1 MNLCSDGH
9 DEVCYE
15 GRDCPA
21 CVAIDER
28 EDIEKDLADT
38 EQVVLKHEET
48 IERLEGEVADLTAQI
63 PKE

>member
-21 CVAIDER
+21 CLINKEL
-28 EDIEKDLADT
+28 I
-38 EQVVLKHEET
+38 ET
-48 IERLEGEVADLTAQI
+48 IEDRNKLLEELEGGV
-63 PKE
+63 